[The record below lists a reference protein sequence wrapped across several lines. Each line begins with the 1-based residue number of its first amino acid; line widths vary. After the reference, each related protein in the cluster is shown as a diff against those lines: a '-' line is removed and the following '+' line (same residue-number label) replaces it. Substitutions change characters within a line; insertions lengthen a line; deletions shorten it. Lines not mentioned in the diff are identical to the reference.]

1 MTAPTASRTHAAQA
15 TVMGLTTL
23 AWYALPDVV
32 RSRPTRVALKG
43 ALLGLGGAAWV
54 VAPPEKPIPT
64 GPVGPDTFDEVFEAI
79 REQPAKTLGVG
90 VTIIGLTTALSIAGE
105 KAIFRFG
112 ERRRAQ
118 GVRGAHT
125 VPALVLGALG
135 AASAALP

>member
-1 MTAPTASRTHAAQA
+1 MTAPTASRTNPAQVA
-15 TVMGLTTL
+15 VMGLTTV

-32 RSRPTRVALKG
+32 RSRPARVALKG

-54 VAPPEKPIPT
+54 VARAEKPTPT

-79 REQPAKTLGVG
+79 RTEPLKSLTLGA
-90 VTIIGLTTALSIAGE
+90 TIIGLTTALTIAGE

-112 ERRRAQ
+112 ERRRAK

-125 VPALVLGALG
+125 VPAFVLGALG